1 MPVLAGLH
9 KATPPHVLSQADIKP
24 FVSALFRE
32 SLGADAPRLGQ
43 IFDTSGIRT
52 RHVAMPLAWFERDW
66 SFAEKNACYVE
77 AALELAA
84 AAVKGC
90 LARAGLAA
98 ADVDHVV
105 VASTTGLSTP
115 SLEARLANRVGFR
128 ADCKRTPLW
137 GLGCAGGAAG
147 LGRAADFA
155 RADPDARVLF
165 VALELC
171 SLTFQRND
179 LSREN
184 FVATALFGDGAAA
197 VLVVGDRAA
206 RGLNGGGPLGPERAS
221 PRLSVDAA
229 ESRLRPDSLGVMGW
243 DVNDAGLKVVFSR
256 DIPRLVREWV
266 GPHLAEFLAARGLG
280 FGDVAH
286 LAFHPGGPKVLAS
299 YEEELDIEP
308 ASLDAARGVLAEF
321 GNMSSPTCLFVL
333 ERLLER
339 GVAPGERILMA
350 AVGPGFAAEMVLLSA
365 LNP

>member
-1 MPVLAGLH
+1 
-9 KATPPHVLSQADIKP
+9 
-24 FVSALFRE
+24 
-32 SLGADAPRLGQ
+32 
-43 IFDTSGIRT
+43 
-52 RHVAMPLAWFERDW
+52 
-66 SFAEKNACYVE
+66 
-77 AALELAA
+77 
-84 AAVKGC
+84 
-90 LARAGLAA
+90 
-98 ADVDHVV
+98 
-105 VASTTGLSTP
+105 
-115 SLEARLANRVGFR
+115 
-128 ADCKRTPLW
+128 
-137 GLGCAGGAAG
+137 
-147 LGRAADFA
+147 
-155 RADPDARVLF
+155 
-165 VALELC
+165 
-171 SLTFQRND
+171 
-179 LSREN
+179 
-184 FVATALFGDGAAA
+184 
-197 VLVVGDRAA
+197 
-206 RGLNGGGPLGPERAS
+206 
-221 PRLSVDAA
+221 VDAA

-365 LNP
+365 LGP